1 MVWKQGALPHGSNFL
16 VASLHREQFF
26 IVFMKTS
33 DCEGCDQ
40 WVHIHIHSSNPL
52 FAHAHHESCKHQLH
66 QIGTVPAHNTSC
78 CVLWTSRLWNYQD
91 CWGDHNLWE
100 CLQGNLQKVSGFQL
114 LSYTSQ
120 LGCLNTP
127 LTMIACMY
135 CPRLWLISWQV
146 QGIFIQRYKRS
157 QLFRK
162 QTSHYISP
170 SGRTV
175 PTHHSS
181 ISHPAEIETIWRMR
195 SPVTSMDLH
204 FSQSLWVLVLGHCWS
219 KQIYVHSLP

>member
-1 MVWKQGALPHGSNFL
+1 MGPHPHPL
-16 VASLHREQFF
+16 VKSPICA
-26 IVFMKTS
+26 
-33 DCEGCDQ
+33 C
-40 WVHIHIHSSNPL
+40 
-52 FAHAHHESCKHQLH
+52 
-66 QIGTVPAHNTSC
+66 
-78 CVLWTSRLWNYQD
+78 TSRELQASTPSNWNCTCPQHIVL
-91 CWGDHNLWE
+91 CALNVKTVKLSRLLRWSHLWE

-127 LTMIACMY
+127 LTMIACMC

-146 QGIFIQRYKRS
+146 QGIFIQRYKWS

-175 PTHHSS
+175 PTQHSS

-195 SPVTSMDLH
+195 SPVTSTDLH
-204 FSQSLWVLVLGHCWS
+204 FSQSPWVLVLGHCWS